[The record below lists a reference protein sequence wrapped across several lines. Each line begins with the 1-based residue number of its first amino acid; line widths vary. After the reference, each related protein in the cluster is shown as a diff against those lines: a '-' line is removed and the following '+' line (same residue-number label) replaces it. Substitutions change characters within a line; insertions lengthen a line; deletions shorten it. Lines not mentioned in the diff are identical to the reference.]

1 MSPATNRSNVSASNA
16 LVVTF
21 ALLHQEEVRLG
32 EIDRFYADDVL
43 IAVEGGVVRA
53 NVDAVDSLF
62 GGGQGVEGVVQAN
75 FLQGV
80 VGGTATFHLDGAA
93 VTGCYFWV
101 VFGITAKLVD
111 GIVPVQSTPEAE
123 GGVGGYLLGITGYGD
138 GGLQYRG

>member
-1 MSPATNRSNVSASNA
+1 MRPEPELGLASDGLFHLA
-16 LVVTF
+16 P
-21 ALLHQEEVRLG
+21 
-32 EIDRFYADDVL
+32 
-43 IAVEGGVVRA
+43 EG
-53 NVDAVDSLF
+53 F
-62 GGGQGVEGVVQAN
+62 CQGVEGVVQAN